1 MAKFQARKRDVTIPQ
16 ASTSD
21 IAFLLLLFF
30 MVTTVFVQEKR
41 FWVERD
47 RWPVAENIERIPRNL
62 TTTIYV
68 MVDGTIL
75 IDDLPSR
82 IETEEDRVVYTTLEK
97 KKAENPDLNVCFRT
111 DRDTKYG
118 IMSDVMR
125 QLQDANT
132 LVVTFETQTKAS
144 GGKK

>member
-1 MAKFQARKRDVTIPQ
+1 MANFQSKKRRDVAIPQ

-47 RWPVAENIERIPRNL
+47 RWPIADSIERIPRNH
-62 TTTIYV
+62 TSTIYV
-68 MVDGTIL
+68 MRDETIL
-75 IDDLPSR
+75 IDDIPTR
-82 IETEEDRVVYTTLEK
+82 IESEEDVFVTNTLTR
-97 KKAENPDLNVCFRT
+97 KKAEDPELIVCFRT

-118 IMSDVMR
+118 VMSDVMR

-132 LVVTFETQTKAS
+132 LVVTFEAQKRQQ
-144 GGKK
+144 